1 MDHYT
6 VHSTDTHARCI
17 VGGEVE
23 GLTKL
28 TGDTREELVWELKE
42 RAARLGANAVLGLHV
57 ETSPVFDG
65 VLDIVCFGTAVTY
78 TK

>member
-1 MDHYT
+1 MTH
-6 VHSTDTHARCI
+6 THARCI

-28 TGDTREELVWELKE
+28 TSDTREELVWELKE

-65 VLDIVCFGTAVTY
+65 VLDIVCIGTAVTY